1 LPQNAEGKARRATYE
16 EQLSK
21 QVNELERFALAIF
34 GFATKSPHVS
44 SEAGL
49 LMEVQ
54 RVADA
59 QEMAG
64 SSLRASFDDP
74 YFRIA
79 KINRPNLFDPC
90 FSAKRPKIKQFGRLI
105 SA

>member
-1 LPQNAEGKARRATYE
+1 VSVFKSGGASR
-16 EQLSK
+16 EQSIISR

-79 KINRPNLFDPC
+79 DITG
-90 FSAKRPKIKQFGRLI
+90 S
-105 SA
+105 